1 MPKQIGRHGGNRT
14 QRTGGNGE
22 LEIAVP
28 LCGGGAIGFAGPAF
42 GAVAPLA
49 AVSGGLPG
57 ITTTRVPT

>member
-28 LCGGGAIGFAGPAF
+28 LCGGAIGFAGPAF
-42 GAVAPLA
+42 GAVPLFA

-57 ITTTRVPT
+57 MTTTRVPT